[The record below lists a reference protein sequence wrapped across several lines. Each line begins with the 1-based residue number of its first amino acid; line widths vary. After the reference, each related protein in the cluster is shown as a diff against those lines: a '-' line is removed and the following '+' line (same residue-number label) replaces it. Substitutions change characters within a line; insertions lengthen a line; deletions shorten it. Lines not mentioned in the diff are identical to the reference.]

1 MYLKGIK
8 STHNEENKDSIQEI
22 KRKKL
27 IEKIAIS
34 LKLQHNKLFIEKNY
48 QIKNLISDLKEIIK
62 LDDLKICSYDTFYN
76 KIEQIILKIISNK
89 DKQLSK
95 STDFA
100 KTMSLIPKPKK
111 STIDSNM
118 NTISKYILKQ
128 RHKYRRKEPS
138 NTKSF
143 WNLV

>member
-1 MYLKGIK
+1 MYLNGIK
-8 STHNEENKDSIQEI
+8 TTHSEENRDSIQEI

-62 LDDLKICSYDTFYN
+62 LDDLKLCSYETFYN
-76 KIEQIILKIISNK
+76 KVEQIILKIISK
-89 DKQLSK
+89 YDKQLSK

-100 KTMSLIPKPKK
+100 HTMSLIPNPKK
-111 STIDSNM
+111 SNINSKM
-118 NTISKYILKQ
+118 NTISKYILKL
-128 RHKYRRKEPS
+128 RYKYRR
-138 NTKSF
+138 
-143 WNLV
+143 